1 MRKQFMVLL
10 AGLILVSACAPA
22 AVTTPAPTSP
32 PATSPPA
39 TSPPTSTPTE
49 LPTPEATD
57 TPVPPTATEEPGPD
71 GLTLLQERCAVCH
84 TLGRVEAARKSLE
97 GWQTTVERM
106 VGHGA
111 VLTAEEQQAL
121 VEYLAETYPE

>member
-1 MRKQFMVLL
+1 MRRRSLALL
-10 AGLILVSACAPA
+10 VGLILVSACAPA

-32 PATSPPA
+32 PATSPPLSA
-39 TSPPTSTPTE
+39 PTE
-49 LPTPEATD
+49 PPSPEPTD
-57 TPVPPTATEEPGPD
+57 TPLPPAVTEEPELD
-71 GLTLLQERCAVCH
+71 GMELLQDRCAVCH

-97 GWQTTVERM
+97 GWQATVERM

-111 VLTAEEQQAL
+111 VLTAEEQQVL